1 MTAGLLLA
9 SESSARG
16 EFLAWITSQ
25 VFDMEQG
32 LAIANGLDYA
42 WAFGDTAAATSGH
55 FIHRNGNCF

>member
-25 VFDMEQG
+25 VFDMEQA

-55 FIHRNGNCF
+55 IIP